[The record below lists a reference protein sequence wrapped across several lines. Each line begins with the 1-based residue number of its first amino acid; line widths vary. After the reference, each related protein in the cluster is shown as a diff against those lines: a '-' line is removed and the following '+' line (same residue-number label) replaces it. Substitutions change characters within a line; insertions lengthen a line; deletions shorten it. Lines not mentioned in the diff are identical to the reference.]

1 MDLICTKKPD
11 PDQRR
16 DMEQLVDACK
26 EAEPLALSAPL
37 EDDLGYDIF
46 LLYDRE
52 RLCAMAFLFF
62 SSDTAC
68 ECCAFVHPEHR
79 RKGYFSR
86 LLDPVLELVDTR
98 EKTLG
103 QSVDFCFLADEQTPS
118 AMKTLKAM
126 GAEYWYSE
134 YRMIRPLTER
144 DQNPLSCP
152 LTVRMEEEHLYTA
165 LLGDRIAGTCAV
177 LPDGPGVYL
186 YAFQIRE
193 DLRGQGYGKQF
204 LAAMLSVLSR
214 TSTQVTLQVS
224 GQNYIAR
231 NLYKKAGFQTAESL
245 AYYIY

>member
-79 RKGYFSR
+79 MNRR
-86 LLDPVLELVDTR
+86 
-98 EKTLG
+98 TL
-103 QSVDFCFLADEQTPS
+103 P
-118 AMKTLKAM
+118 
-126 GAEYWYSE
+126 
-134 YRMIRPLTER
+134 
-144 DQNPLSCP
+144 
-152 LTVRMEEEHLYTA
+152 
-165 LLGDRIAGTCAV
+165 
-177 LPDGPGVYL
+177 
-186 YAFQIRE
+186 
-193 DLRGQGYGKQF
+193 
-204 LAAMLSVLSR
+204 
-214 TSTQVTLQVS
+214 
-224 GQNYIAR
+224 
-231 NLYKKAGFQTAESL
+231 
-245 AYYIY
+245 